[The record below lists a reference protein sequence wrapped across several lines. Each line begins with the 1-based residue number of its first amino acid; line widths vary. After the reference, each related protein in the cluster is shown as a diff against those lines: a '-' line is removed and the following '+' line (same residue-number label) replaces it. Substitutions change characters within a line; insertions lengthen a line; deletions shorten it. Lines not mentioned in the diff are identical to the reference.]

1 MPRRNFLAAS
11 AAGSILAASTQAF
24 GQPGDFARRNALQ
37 HLRLAGIGTYS
48 HAIARRADAGAK

>member
-1 MPRRNFLAAS
+1 MPRRNF
-11 AAGSILAASTQAF
+11 LAASTQAF